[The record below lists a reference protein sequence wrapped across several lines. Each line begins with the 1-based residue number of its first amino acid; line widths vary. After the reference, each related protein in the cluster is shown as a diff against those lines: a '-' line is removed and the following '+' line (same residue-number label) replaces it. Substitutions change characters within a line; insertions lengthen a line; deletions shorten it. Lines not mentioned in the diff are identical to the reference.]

1 MGGYVMSSVDSGL
14 ASTRGCEQ
22 LSLFNLGYNV
32 PHFEWSEPPDVP
44 AVLMTLAAI
53 LIPWSLIGW
62 LIATVA

>member
-1 MGGYVMSSVDSGL
+1 MSPLNSGAGL
-14 ASTRGCEQ
+14 NPGMRRP
-22 LSLFNLGYNV
+22 SLFNLGYNV

>member
-1 MGGYVMSSVDSGL
+1 M
-14 ASTRGCEQ
+14 
-22 LSLFNLGYNV
+22 FNLGYNV